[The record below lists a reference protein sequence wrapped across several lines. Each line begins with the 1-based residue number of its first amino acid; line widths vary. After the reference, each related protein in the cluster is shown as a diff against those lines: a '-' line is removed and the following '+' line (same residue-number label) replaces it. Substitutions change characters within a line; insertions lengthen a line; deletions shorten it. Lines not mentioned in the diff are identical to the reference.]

1 MLVRAECQLQQ
12 HGTQIGSLYLHR
24 NAQGSQGKYRRYLSR
39 VTVAGI
45 LALKILPIKHSFS
58 LNGLLLID
66 INYSDTMTILKM
78 TLLITLNTGDITYND
93 IS

>member
-1 MLVRAECQLQQ
+1 MSATAARDTDRITLFALQRPRWPRQ
-12 HGTQIGSLYLHR
+12 VQW
-24 NAQGSQGKYRRYLSR
+24 YLSR

-45 LALKILPIKHSFS
+45 FALKYCQWKHSFS

-66 INYSDTMTILKM
+66 ISYSDTMTILKM